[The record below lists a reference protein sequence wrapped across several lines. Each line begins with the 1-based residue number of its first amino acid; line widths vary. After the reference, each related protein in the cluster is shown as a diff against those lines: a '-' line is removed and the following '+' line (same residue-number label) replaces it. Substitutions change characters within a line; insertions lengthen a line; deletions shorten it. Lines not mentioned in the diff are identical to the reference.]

1 MNLPKEWPEKGIKYM
16 QEGHN
21 KDRKGYTDGYNQC
34 WEDCTAALEAVVE
47 EAKREER
54 KRLSDNVQ
62 NEIWNKD
69 GLLKSHDISH
79 IVSVVGHQF
88 LDANKNKTI
97 TPPTD
102 VTDN

>member
-34 WEDCTAALEAVVE
+34 WEDCTAALPAVVE
-47 EAKREER
+47 EARREER
-54 KRLSDNVQ
+54 ERTRVII
-62 NEIWNKD
+62 ET
-69 GLLKSHDISH
+69 LKST
-79 IVSVVGHQF
+79 
-88 LDANKNKTI
+88 LDFTVLTLNRGEAGELALDKVIEALTQ
-97 TPPTD
+97 PTD